1 MTFSSERETIGLES
15 WETKEMENSMFGILE
30 KMDRYS
36 NKLMAEDEKINF
48 IQEIVDLNMVWDMHS
63 KYIGEALTL
72 IGAGKVTS
80 KELEDTGFLTIKGK
94 TVDPK
99 AMH

>member
-1 MTFSSERETIGLES
+1 M
-15 WETKEMENSMFGILE
+15 KNSMFGILE

-36 NKLMAEDEKINF
+36 NKLMGEDEKINF
-48 IQEIVDLNMVWDMHS
+48 IQEIVDLDMVWDMHS

-80 KELEDTGFLTIKGK
+80 KELVLGYCLREGMESYDVICLC
-94 TVDPK
+94 
-99 AMH
+99 H

>member
-1 MTFSSERETIGLES
+1 
-15 WETKEMENSMFGILE
+15 MENSMFGILE

-99 AMH
+99 AIY